1 MRFLDKT
8 VIVTGA
14 ASGIGAAATALF
26 AGEGATVF
34 ASDIDVAGGEKLAR
48 ETPGD
53 VRFVECDVCDPA
65 AIKALMDHA
74 AQETGGI
81 DTLFNNAG
89 AGGAR
94 ESIAEIEPEAW
105 DRTMDLLLR
114 SVAMGIRYAI
124 PHMKGRKGASIVNVS
139 SVAAVG
145 PGYSPTTY
153 AVAKAGVLHLTKC
166 AATDLAQFGIRVN
179 AVQPGVDDRDSVAT
193 MLGQP
198 TLTGEFNSPE
208 WYYWGRNTNS
218 LAFTRP
224 DPTSQT
230 VVRIRFDKNGT
241 VAAVDKMG
249 MEQVAQI
256 NPTDEKTPTLGRKR
270 GFFQQ
275 LFGNIGTVGGV
286 GAGGA
291 ACGCTTLSSITC
303 SRAQSLPS
311 AAGSAPDPS
320 SPTPS
325 RRSLNPSR
333 SSPRST

>member
-1 MRFLDKT
+1 LDKT

-74 AQETGGI
+74 AQDTGGI

-114 SVAMGIRYAI
+114 SVAMGIRYAV

-179 AVQPGVDDRDSVAT
+179 AVQPGFINTNIFTAT
-193 MLGQP
+193 MDIPDAAKEQAKAMIAQMSSNAQPVARGGQSDDIAQAVAFLASEQAGFMTGASMVVDGGITLGP
-198 TLTGEFNSPE
+198 RHSWDPE
-208 WYYWGRNTNS
+208 EAG
-218 LAFTRP
+218 AFE
-224 DPTSQT
+224 
-230 VVRIRFDKNGT
+230 
-241 VAAVDKMG
+241 ALMALE
-249 MEQVAQI
+249 EQVKAAQQ
-256 NPTDEKTPTLGRKR
+256 N
-270 GFFQQ
+270 
-275 LFGNIGTVGGV
+275 
-286 GAGGA
+286 A
-291 ACGCTTLSSITC
+291 
-303 SRAQSLPS
+303 
-311 AAGSAPDPS
+311 
-320 SPTPS
+320 
-325 RRSLNPSR
+325 
-333 SSPRST
+333 